1 MTHSKAD
8 SGPIFPPAPTWEAF
22 RQQMPVSK
30 NWAYFDHAA
39 VAPLPIAARDAIRG
53 WMDGAVR
60 DGDTVWPQWVRGLEM
75 GRCIAARLIQ
85 AEADEIA
92 FVANTTTGITWIAE
106 GMPWKP
112 GDNVVTLA
120 NEFPSNQY
128 PWLNLA
134 TRGVETRSV
143 TVAESGAVDLNR
155 LAEAID
161 SRTRLVSVSWVGF
174 ATGFRINLDDVAELV
189 HSRGALLFV
198 DAIQGLGVFPL
209 DVRRTQVD
217 FLAADGHKWLLG
229 PEGAGLLFVRREHLD
244 LLRPINVG
252 WNSVTQ
258 GNDYSRIEFNLRPT
272 AARYEGGSQNL
283 VGGLGLSASLKLLE
297 SFGAG
302 PHDSAIG
309 RRVLEVT
316 DLACERLSATGAK
329 IVSQRSPQHSS
340 GIVAFD
346 WPGHDQQA
354 VRKHLIANHVVLSC
368 RSGHLR
374 ISPHCYNNADDIDRL
389 VAGLRTF

>member
-1 MTHSKAD
+1 MTHSQAN
-8 SGPIFPPAPTWEAF
+8 SGSISPPAPAWDAF
-22 RQQMPVSK
+22 REQMPVSK

-39 VAPLPIAARDAIRG
+39 VAPLPLVAQDAIQG

-60 DGDTVWPQWVRGLEM
+60 DGDTVWPQWVRGLEL
-75 GRCIAARLIQ
+75 GRGIAARLIH
-85 AEADEIA
+85 AETDEIA
-92 FVANTTTGITWIAE
+92 FVGNTTMGITFVAE
-106 GMPWKP
+106 GMPWNP

-134 TRGVETRSV
+134 PRGVETRTV
-143 TVAESGAVDLNR
+143 DVAESGTVDLNR

-161 SRTRLVSVSWVGF
+161 SKTRLVSVSWVGF
-174 ATGFRINLDDVAELV
+174 ATGFRVQLDEIAELV

-209 DVRRTQVD
+209 DVRRTPVD

-229 PEGAGLLFVRREHLD
+229 PEGAGLLFVRREHLGI
-244 LLRPINVG
+244 LRPINVG

-283 VGGLGLSASLKLLE
+283 VGGLALSASLKLLE

-316 DLACERLSATGAK
+316 DLACERLLAAGAK
-329 IVSQRSPQHSS
+329 VISQRSPQHSS
-340 GIVAFD
+340 GIVAFN
-346 WPGHDQQA
+346 WPDHDQQA
-354 VRKHLIANHVVLSC
+354 VRKHLIANRVVLSC

-374 ISPHCYNNADDIDRL
+374 ISPHCYNNAEDIDRL
-389 VAGLRTF
+389 VEGLRSF